1 MSLKDGIK
9 KIALDIAGE
18 LREKSDVFTISK
30 TIAERKF
37 LLSTRKLVYSARIS
51 IDEKDKAL
59 VFSESLKE
67 TGFGWPAGGETDISP
82 GFGFKAE
89 SYKTGMGPRE
99 GVIEEQSSLFG
110 KKYNYHFDFAKFRGM
125 FENLATQSG
134 YAFRYNIFN
143 KDSCEPGLG

>member
-1 MSLKDGIK
+1 MSFKEGIK
-9 KIALDIAGE
+9 KITADLAGD
-18 LREKSDVFTISK
+18 LREKNDVFTISK

-51 IDEKDKAL
+51 IDEKDKTL

-67 TGFGWPAGGETDISP
+67 TGFGWPIGGETEISP
-82 GFGFKAE
+82 GFGFKTE

-99 GVIEEQSSLFG
+99 GIIEEQSNLFG
-110 KKYNYHFDFAKFRGM
+110 KKYNYHFDFAKFRGL

-134 YAFRYNIFN
+134 YAFRYRIF
-143 KDSCEPGLG
+143 